1 MSLQQPLCSF
11 PKLIYL
17 IARQKPLSVN
27 QFEPFSI
34 EFNNLYAN
42 SKQLLR
48 FQKQFGDP
56 NDIPTFAFITAF
68 KASLQT
74 LSQAPI
80 ASPILGLI
88 HLSSEFQMLV
98 RHNWCAPFD
107 LKITI
112 DTCEQTDK
120 GLVYTVIS
128 DFYQYGTITIRN
140 INTMLNKTKSYKSKK
155 QNADTVNLEHLTEI
169 TSWPIK
175 NTTAWSYAKLSGD
188 FNPIH
193 MHKHL
198 AKAFGLRNM
207 IIHGMYN
214 ASKTL
219 SEIKASKAP
228 ISSQISIQFNKPCF
242 VPNNVKLVKDEESN
256 SYGLYSTDGS
266 DRYLKLTSKEKAE

>member
-17 IARQKPLSVN
+17 IAKQKPKPIKD
-27 QFEPFSI
+27 FEPFSI

-80 ASPILGLI
+80 ASSLLGLI
-88 HLSSEFQMLV
+88 HLTSEFQSLV

-112 DTCEQTDK
+112 DKCEQTDK
-120 GLVYTVIS
+120 GILYTVIS
-128 DFYQYGTITIRN
+128 DFYQYGTITLRN
-140 INTMLNKTKSYKSKK
+140 INTMLDKDKSYRSDKSANSTK
-155 QNADTVNLEHLTEI
+155 QPPSNSELS
-169 TSWPIK
+169 SWSIK
-175 NTTAWSYAKLSGD
+175 LKTAWAYALMSGD

-193 MHKHL
+193 LHKSL
-198 AKAFGLRNM
+198 ARSFGLKNVV
-207 IIHGMYN
+207 IHGMYN
-214 ASKTL
+214 ASKSL
-219 SEIKASKAP
+219 SEIKRSASYHNETT
-228 ISSQISIQFNKPCF
+228 IIQFNKPCF
-242 VPNNVKLVKDEESN
+242 IPNQVKLLNCDKEGEFALFSA
-256 SYGLYSTDGS
+256 DGS
-266 DRYLKLTSKEKAE
+266 ERYLKIQML

>member
-11 PKLIYL
+11 PKLVYL
-17 IARQKPLSVN
+17 IARQKTLSVN
-27 QFEPFSI
+27 EFEPFSI

-80 ASPILGLI
+80 ASPIMGLI
-88 HLSSEFQMLV
+88 HLSSEFQILV

-112 DTCEQTDK
+112 DKCEQTDK
-120 GLVYTVIS
+120 GLVYTVVS

-140 INTMLNKTKSYKSKK
+140 VNTMLSKDRAYQGQKTAPAHQANEEFTELTSWTIKSK
-155 QNADTVNLEHLTEI
+155 
-169 TSWPIK
+169 
-175 NTTAWSYAKLSGD
+175 TAWSYARLSGD

-193 MHKHL
+193 IHKRL

-207 IIHGMYN
+207 VIHGMYN
-214 ASKTL
+214 ASKAL
-219 SEIKASKAP
+219 AEIKALNTP
-228 ISSQISIQFNKPCF
+228 MSSIVSIHFNKPCF
-242 VPNNVKLVKDEESN
+242 VPNKVKLLKDEVN
-256 SYGLYSTDGS
+256 QTYGLFSIDGS
-266 DRYLKLTSKEKAE
+266 DRYLKLTFNEKAE